1 MLLQLP
7 FMIQGQKMVRITSA
21 FSVNTSR
28 ISEAKIKLNQKR
40 KKEIEKRQLKNEEM
54 ASNVDCFPM

>member
-54 ASNVDCFPM
+54 ASNVDCCPM